1 MTARETIKTKLD
13 RLRRQSRETGQ
24 VQLSAS
30 ALTLGAEAAIHFMLA
45 AVLSGISLPD
55 GGAPFGVALA
65 AAAGSGVCGGAAMLG
80 ACFGS
85 LCLLGI
91 SQGMRHAAAAILTF
105 AVAFAFYDVK
115 LFRRSWTMPFIA
127 ALLNAFT
134 GSVLLV
140 RTGWEGTDLFSLSL
154 EALMTAGAAWC
165 YRGVLLPM
173 RTRREDRLVS
183 PVRRAGLLVLLST
196 LLMSLAP
203 LRLFGQISV
212 GGCLAVL
219 GVLSAAWQGGPSA
232 GAVVGVAMGGSMDL
246 VLGGSAVYAMALG
259 LSGLAAG
266 LVRGR
271 SRLLFALTYV
281 LADGAAV
288 LWGWQEDR
296 PLAILYETFLAS
308 VAFLF
313 LPQRP
318 LRRLG
323 VWLSPDAGVSA
334 DLYAQQLVQKKLEAT
349 AQAFRTLG
357 EALRTA
363 FQFPRNDN
371 DVSAVFER
379 AAGRVCRSCSLRGR
393 CWKQDYTTTF
403 NALNDATPAMVERG
417 RAESGDFPR
426 HFSDRCL
433 HFPLFLSAVNQEL
446 TALFYRRQY
455 NARVQESRSA
465 VCRQYLQLSDLLG
478 AAAAELSREL
488 TPDPLGERRL
498 RQRIAEL
505 GLEVRTAVFRDSR
518 GLLRVEAEGPGCSSL
533 TRPSR
538 VSELS
543 HLLGAPLR
551 VEQEGAESLSLLQ
564 QEPLMAV
571 AGVAARKKNGETV
584 SGDAGTYFKRS
595 DGKLYVLLCD
605 GMGSGP
611 DANRESS
618 LAVRLME
625 QLLQAGVAAR
635 QALVTLSSALAL
647 RGEDT
652 GGFTTV
658 DLLQVD
664 LFTGEGELLKMGAA
678 PTYVRK
684 GESVQRFTGTSLPAG
699 LTAGTAPPLDQFSL
713 HLSPGDCVLM
723 VSDGVCGTGDDQW
736 VRERLAS
743 FRGDSPKELARDLIS
758 QSPQEATDD
767 RTALV
772 IRLERRT

>member
-288 LWGWQEDR
+288 LWG
-296 PLAILYETFLAS
+296 
-308 VAFLF
+308 
-313 LPQRP
+313 
-318 LRRLG
+318 
-323 VWLSPDAGVSA
+323 
-334 DLYAQQLVQKKLEAT
+334 
-349 AQAFRTLG
+349 
-357 EALRTA
+357 
-363 FQFPRNDN
+363 
-371 DVSAVFER
+371 
-379 AAGRVCRSCSLRGR
+379 
-393 CWKQDYTTTF
+393 
-403 NALNDATPAMVERG
+403 
-417 RAESGDFPR
+417 
-426 HFSDRCL
+426 
-433 HFPLFLSAVNQEL
+433 
-446 TALFYRRQY
+446 
-455 NARVQESRSA
+455 
-465 VCRQYLQLSDLLG
+465 
-478 AAAAELSREL
+478 
-488 TPDPLGERRL
+488 
-498 RQRIAEL
+498 
-505 GLEVRTAVFRDSR
+505 
-518 GLLRVEAEGPGCSSL
+518 
-533 TRPSR
+533 
-538 VSELS
+538 
-543 HLLGAPLR
+543 
-551 VEQEGAESLSLLQ
+551 
-564 QEPLMAV
+564 V
-571 AGVAARKKNGETV
+571 AGGQA
-584 SGDAGTYFKRS
+584 SGH
-595 DGKLYVLLCD
+595 
-605 GMGSGP
+605 
-611 DANRESS
+611 
-618 LAVRLME
+618 
-625 QLLQAGVAAR
+625 
-635 QALVTLSSALAL
+635 
-647 RGEDT
+647 
-652 GGFTTV
+652 
-658 DLLQVD
+658 
-664 LFTGEGELLKMGAA
+664 
-678 PTYVRK
+678 
-684 GESVQRFTGTSLPAG
+684 SV
-699 LTAGTAPPLDQFSL
+699 
-713 HLSPGDCVLM
+713 
-723 VSDGVCGTGDDQW
+723 
-736 VRERLAS
+736 
-743 FRGDSPKELARDLIS
+743 
-758 QSPQEATDD
+758 
-767 RTALV
+767 
-772 IRLERRT
+772 